1 MKWNEMKAMSKARDD
16 LGMDNVKVIGRYL
29 IIDNQ
34 KYDLNNIPD
43 FLKQPLSQ
51 DISETRR

>member
-1 MKWNEMKAMSKARDD
+1 MKAMSKARDD

-43 FLKQPLSQ
+43 FLKQPLS
-51 DISETRR
+51 